1 MPSKDHAKTEGQ
13 ASQEPAS
20 QPPATTG
27 PASDMRKL
35 LATLDEVF
43 SAFRNQLKDETPPP
57 FDGNAKVAVDVFND
71 IVAGLRLKFLPRALK
86 VNGRVLS
93 LTEIELTW
101 TDDTNNADGYKVKR
115 CQGQYCQEPVEIR
128 QLKPTAR
135 SFRDVNLFNNT
146 TYRYQVVAFNFRGE
160 TSSNIVDVTTTT
172 TKPA

>member
-1 MPSKDHAKTEGQ
+1 MPGKDHAKNEGH
-13 ASQEPAS
+13 ASQEQAS

-27 PASDMRKL
+27 QASDMRKL
-35 LATLDEVF
+35 LVTLDEVF
-43 SAFRNQLKDETPPP
+43 STFGNQLKDETPPP

-71 IVAGLRLKFLPRALK
+71 IVAGLRLKFLPQALK
-86 VNGRVLS
+86 IGGRAVS

-115 CQGQYCQEPVEIR
+115 CQGQNCSDLVEVR
-128 QLKPTAR
+128 QLSPAVR
-135 SFRDVNLFNNT
+135 SFLDVNLAPYT

-160 TSSNIVDVTTTT
+160 TSSNIVDVTTAT